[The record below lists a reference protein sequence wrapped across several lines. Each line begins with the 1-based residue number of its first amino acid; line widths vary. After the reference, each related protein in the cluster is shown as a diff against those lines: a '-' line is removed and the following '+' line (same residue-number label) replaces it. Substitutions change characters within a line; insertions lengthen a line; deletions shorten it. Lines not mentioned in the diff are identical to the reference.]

1 MASKFADVVLFFP
14 DFVRDL
20 GGMWYK
26 VRQLV
31 PLFVR
36 DLGQMWYKMR
46 KSFPQISRVYC
57 DVIVFTI
64 FCDCI

>member
-1 MASKFADVVLFFP
+1 MASKFADVVLFLP

-20 GGMWYK
+20 GGIWYK

-36 DLGQMWYKMR
+36 DLGQMWYKVR
-46 KSFPQISRVYC
+46 KSDSA
-57 DVIVFTI
+57 D
-64 FCDCI
+64 